1 MFKLK
6 ENYLLKAKS
15 FETLMEGMKSI
26 TNEIKDPDKLLEIA
40 FDFSLSREHIKN
52 FEKEYLNLVKN
63 NNDEL
68 NALLGL

>member
-1 MFKLK
+1 
-6 ENYLLKAKS
+6 
-15 FETLMEGMKSI
+15 MEGMKSI